1 MSTICEELHEHRGE
15 SSAEQKLK
23 VLRTGL
29 IRPVMTVQSAVSLLK
44 QIEAEVAKCLPESV
58 SPDELANVVTW
69 LSQAAA
75 DLTEILDALAADSPE
90 TEPHRPH

>member
-29 IRPVMTVQSAVSLLK
+29 VRPVLTVRSAVSLLT
-44 QIEAEVAKCLPESV
+44 QIDSEVAQCLPESV
-58 SPDELANVVTW
+58 SPDEFANVVRW
-69 LSQAAA
+69 LSQAAS
-75 DLTEILDALAADSPE
+75 DLTDILDALAADSPE
-90 TEPHRPH
+90 TEPHPTH